1 MQVPELIFSILRQTV
16 WQLCFWCLPLLV
28 LGVMIHQLAGAFQR
42 LACRI
47 FGVRGYL
54 LIFGWLGTAV
64 HELSHA
70 VVAVLFGHKIDEIKL
85 FRLSPQGKNVGY
97 VRHRHDPGS
106 IYQRAGRFFVAAA
119 PLLIGAMGIWTA
131 AAVLAPGIFAEIAGA
146 DFGNS
151 MAMGGSARI
160 EVVVS
165 TFVAVAKGFFR
176 VENFRQW
183 QFYLFLYLLF
193 AIGSAMRLSPA
204 DLKGAGTGALLLLAL
219 LVMVNGVEILVFA
232 QAIVTPAIDGFFAF
246 VYHMMTAVLVLH
258 FIVFLPVYAMG
269 RMR

>member
-1 MQVPELIFSILRQTV
+1 MIDLIVQILQKTG
-16 WQLCFWCLPLLV
+16 WQLCFWGLPLLV
-28 LGVMIHQLAGAFQR
+28 LGVMIQRLAGAFQR

-54 LIFGWLGTAV
+54 LIFGWLGTAL

-70 VVAVLFGHKIDEIKL
+70 VAAILFGHKIEEIKL

-106 IYQRAGRFFVAAA
+106 LYQRAGRFFIAAA

-131 AAVLAPGIFAEIAGA
+131 AAVLAPGIFNGIAGA

-160 EVVVS
+160 EGVLS
-165 TFVAVAKGFFR
+165 TFVAVAKGFFQ
-176 VENFRQW
+176 VENSRQW

-193 AIGSAMRLSPA
+193 AIGSAMRLSAA
-204 DLKGAGTGALLLLAL
+204 DLKGAGTGALMLLAL
-219 LVMVNGVEILVFA
+219 LVGVNGVETLVFA
-232 QAIVTPAIDGFFAF
+232 QAVVTPAIDCFFAF
-246 VYHMMTAVLVLH
+246 VYHMMIAVLVLH
-258 FIVFLPVYAMG
+258 FIVFLAVYGMS